1 MRIPTTAQ
9 IRSLEAEWIANCG
22 EHWGQ
27 VLMEIAGRGAA
38 IRTLRLWQ
46 ESPGQVVVVC
56 GKGNNGGDGLVV
68 ARYLALWGIPVSVRV
83 IHTTKQ
89 MVAAATAGAGAKA
102 GSSPRASAGAGAG
115 SSASSSSNSSSSA
128 SSGAHSSARSTATS
142 SARSGATSSKSAGE
156 EDAGQGSFDD
166 EIDVQFASQE
176 SNVNL
181 RILESLDVDIAALTE
196 EAFLP
201 LDDVHDDLS
210 DSEGQSAGYSEVFS
224 ASDPEVDGVF
234 LGASLIVDAI
244 FGTGLDRQVEGF
256 YKRVIKSINRSG
268 KRVISID
275 VPSGINSDT
284 GQILG
289 AAVRADETVTF
300 GYLKPGLIA
309 HPGTTLKGALSIVDI
324 GLPELPD
331 LHNGEPDIN
340 LTTVDIVREILPMR
354 PEDSHKGTFGNLLT
368 IAGSLGMT
376 GAALL
381 AGLSSLKSGAGL
393 CYLAVARSL
402 LPLVPSQELV
412 YKPMPETEA
421 GSLSL
426 AAFETLKHEVD
437 RVQAVI
443 LGPGLS
449 TNDETV
455 ELVAK
460 LVDHISVPCIVD
472 ADGLNALSLKKCGLG
487 EASQMFVL
495 TPHPKELARL
505 LNETVAE
512 VQADRIKAALKAAKK
527 FQCTVLLK
535 GSMSVIAS
543 PEGEVYINPTGNA
556 GMATAGSGD
565 VLSGIIGGLL
575 AQKVEPFQA
584 AVAGAYIHGR
594 AGDILAQ
601 EIGEAGIIAGDL
613 ERAIPLAF
621 ESIREGERGGL
632 EADLLDADAG

>member
-1 MRIPTTAQ
+1 M
-9 IRSLEAEWIANCG
+9 
-22 EHWGQ
+22 
-27 VLMEIAGRGAA
+27 
-38 IRTLRLWQ
+38 
-46 ESPGQVVVVC
+46 
-56 GKGNNGGDGLVV
+56 
-68 ARYLALWGIPVSVRV
+68 
-83 IHTTKQ
+83 
-89 MVAAATAGAGAKA
+89 
-102 GSSPRASAGAGAG
+102 
-115 SSASSSSNSSSSA
+115 
-128 SSGAHSSARSTATS
+128 
-142 SARSGATSSKSAGE
+142 
-156 EDAGQGSFDD
+156 
-166 EIDVQFASQE
+166 QFASKE

-181 RILESLDVDIAALTE
+181 AILESLGVDIAALTE

-201 LDDVHDDLS
+201 LDDMHDEKGGASGQDSFTESLS
-210 DSEGQSAGYSEVFS
+210 VSLPESLSESLSEGFSEGFS

-256 YKRVIKSINRSG
+256 YKRVIRSINRSG
-268 KRVISID
+268 KRVIAID
-275 VPSGINSDT
+275 VPSGIDSDN
-284 GQILG
+284 GQVLG

-300 GYLKPGLIA
+300 GYLKPGLIT
-309 HPGTTLKGALSIVDI
+309 HPGTTLKGAISIVDI

-331 LHNGEPDIN
+331 SRNGEPDIN

-354 PEDSHKGTFGNLLT
+354 PMDSHKGTFGRLLT

-472 ADGLNALSLKKCGLG
+472 ADGLNALALKKCGLG

-495 TPHPKELARL
+495 TPHPRELARL
-505 LNETVAE
+505 LEQSVAE
-512 VQADRIKAALKAAKK
+512 VQADRIKAALAAAKK
-527 FQCTVLLK
+527 FRCTVLLK

-543 PEGEVYINPTGNA
+543 SEGEVYINPTGNA

-575 AQKVEPFQA
+575 AQKVDPFQA

-621 ESIREGERGGL
+621 ESVREGERGGL